1 MDKNGIRIGFLGYC
15 EQQTDYHSKN
25 CSEIRSL
32 FNTGPAFYRDAIAT
46 RDVKKLKE
54 VFLFEIFSNWYKIL
68 SNEILMDIL
77 FLKNILFI
85 IV

>member
-1 MDKNGIRIGFLGYC
+1 MNNKPITTLKTAAKFDR
-15 EQQTDYHSKN
+15 
-25 CSEIRSL
+25 CSTLVR
-32 FNTGPAFYRDAIAT
+32 PAFYRDAIAT